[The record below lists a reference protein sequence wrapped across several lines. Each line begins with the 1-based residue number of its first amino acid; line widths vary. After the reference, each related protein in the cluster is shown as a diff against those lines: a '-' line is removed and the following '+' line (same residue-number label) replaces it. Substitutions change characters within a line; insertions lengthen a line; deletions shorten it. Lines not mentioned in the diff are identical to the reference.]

1 MDFIN
6 LKYEN
11 MTWYDTYEEIK
22 AKYPDTVFEEYWLTK
37 DDVDKLRE
45 HEPVEKGWV
54 TIKMDFRN
62 ILSAISK
69 KNDDNERRILL
80 HIGILSPF
88 NDDPV
93 IIIKQKG
100 V

>member
-1 MDFIN
+1 
-6 LKYEN
+6 
-11 MTWYDTYEEIK
+11 MTWYDTYEEII

-37 DDVDKLRE
+37 DDVNKLRE
-45 HEPVEKGWV
+45 HKPVEKGRV
-54 TIKMDFRN
+54 TINMDFRN
-62 ILSAISK
+62 ILSVISK

-93 IIIKQKG
+93 IIIKQKE

>member
-1 MDFIN
+1 
-6 LKYEN
+6 

-22 AKYPDTVFEEYWLTK
+22 AKYPDTVFEEYWLAEE
-37 DDVDKLRE
+37 DVAKLMN
-45 HEPVEKGWV
+45 HEPI
-54 TIKMDFRN
+54 IK
-62 ILSAISK
+62 A
-69 KNDDNERRILL
+69 
-80 HIGILSPF
+80 F

>member
-1 MDFIN
+1 
-6 LKYEN
+6 
-11 MTWYDTYEEIK
+11 MTWYNTYEEIK

-45 HEPVEKGWV
+45 HEGDE
-54 TIKMDFRN
+54 RN
-62 ILSAISK
+62 
-69 KNDDNERRILL
+69 ILL

-100 V
+100 I

>member
-1 MDFIN
+1 MNFIN

>member
-1 MDFIN
+1 MRHQNVGILVNFIN

-45 HEPVEKGWV
+45 HEPVEK
-54 TIKMDFRN
+54 
-62 ILSAISK
+62 
-69 KNDDNERRILL
+69 
-80 HIGILSPF
+80 
-88 NDDPV
+88 
-93 IIIKQKG
+93 
-100 V
+100 